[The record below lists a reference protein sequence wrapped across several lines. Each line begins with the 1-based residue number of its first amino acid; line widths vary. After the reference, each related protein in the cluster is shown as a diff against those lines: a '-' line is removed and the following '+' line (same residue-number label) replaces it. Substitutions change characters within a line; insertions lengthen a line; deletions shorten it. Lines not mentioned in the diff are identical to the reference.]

1 MSIPSVVPDTSQPE
15 FEVEIEHNVP
25 VPMRDGTILRADV
38 YRPAAGGRF
47 PVLVERVA
55 YELGARVGAYGPYY
69 AQRGYAV
76 VGQNVRGAYA
86 SDGELVPFRDDG
98 SGNNQD
104 GYDTIEW
111 AGTQPWSNGNVG
123 MLDGSYSGFTQYLVA
138 PTRPPHLKALFVR
151 EGGSDH
157 YRDFLYHS
165 GAFQL
170 ALNLGWTLEEVLA
183 ALKHET
189 APP

>member
-1 MSIPSVVPDTSQPE
+1 MSIPSVAPGTSQPE

-76 VGQNVRGAYA
+76 VGENVRGAYA
-86 SDGELVPFRDDG
+86 SEGELVLFRDDG
-98 SGNNQD
+98 SGTHRD
-104 GYDTIEW
+104 GYDTVEW
-111 AGTQPWSNGNVG
+111 AAAQPWSNGNVG
-123 MLDGSYSGFTQYLVA
+123 SSPRGWSGEA
-138 PTRPPHLKALFVR
+138 SEH
-151 EGGSDH
+151 GGH
-157 YRDFLYHS
+157 
-165 GAFQL
+165 GVPA
-170 ALNLGWTLEEVLA
+170 
-183 ALKHET
+183 
-189 APP
+189 